1 MEARAATR
9 NSLSRPLFGAG
20 GRGALFVLFFL
31 IALVSARLD
40 GRAETPFTPCRS
52 CHEIGPNAKNRVGPH
67 LDGILGRQ
75 AGTVDGFAYS
85 KAMREAGENGLTWTA
100 ETLSDYVSK
109 PRDFI
114 PGNRMSFRGMD
125 DAGERA
131 ALIDW
136 LTQHSGATPA
146 DDVTAVVPSSTVSSD
161 MASLVLKI
169 DGDPAYGEYLSTE
182 CVTCHQASGHADGIP
197 SIVGLPRDYFIR
209 ALLAYQ
215 SNIRDNEVMKL
226 ITSSMGNEEMAAL
239 AAYFGS
245 LSPN

>member
-1 MEARAATR
+1 M
-9 NSLSRPLFGAG
+9 
-20 GRGALFVLFFL
+20 LFFL
-31 IALVSARLD
+31 ITLVSARLD
-40 GRAETPFTPCRS
+40 GRAETPFDPCRS
-52 CHEIGPNAKNRVGPH
+52 CHEIGPGAKNRVGPH

-75 AGTVDGFAYS
+75 AGSVDGFAYS
-85 KAMREAGENGLTWTA
+85 KAMLKAGEDGLTWTA
-100 ETLSDYVSK
+100 ETLSEYVSK
-109 PRDFI
+109 PRDFV
-114 PGNRMSFRGMD
+114 PGNRMSFRGMV
-125 DAGERA
+125 DAEDRA

-136 LTQHSGATPA
+136 LRENSGAKPA
-146 DDVTAVVPSSTVSSD
+146 DDVTAVSPAPTVSSD
-161 MASLVLKI
+161 MASIVLQTE
-169 DGDPAYGEYLSTE
+169 GDPAYGEYLSTE